1 MSMSRSKPITLGD
14 FRKYTEHLSDDIEIY
29 YASQVAG
36 QAPICTMEALG
47 DNELL
52 LATRNYGERDI
63 MGIVRAMTFLKKK

>member
-1 MSMSRSKPITLGD
+1 MSMSRNKPMTLGD

-52 LATRNYGERDI
+52 LATRNYGERNE
-63 MGIVRAMTFLKKK
+63 MGILRAMAFLKKK

>member
-1 MSMSRSKPITLGD
+1 MTLGD

-29 YASQVAG
+29 YASQVSG

-52 LATRNYGERDI
+52 LATRNYGERNE
-63 MGIVRAMTFLKKK
+63 MGILRVMAFLKKK